1 MSKTTLFNK
10 SERTFQTAEGDL
22 LPHGQ
27 LAVSEKLSERLLKLY
42 PDELTLADAAKAAG
56 LTEKA
61 AEEKVEEETEDDGE
75 GDGTDE
81 TVLDLKPLTKAQL
94 AEYLTEHG
102 IAFETDANKTRLLE
116 LATAH
121 QDAAKAAG
129 L

>member
-27 LAVSEKLSERLLKLY
+27 LEVSEKLSERLLKLY
-42 PDELTLADAAKAAG
+42 PDELTLAAAAKAAG

-61 AEEKVEEETEDDGE
+61 AVEEETEDDGE

-81 TVLDLKPLTKAQL
+81 TVVELKTLTKAQL